1 MILRKWKALPSEMQ
15 CEEVKKYYDILKRKK
30 GSLFFKRVF
39 DFLLSSLLIVVLFP
53 LFLCLAVSI
62 KIDSR
67 GPVFFRQV
75 RVTRYGETFR
85 IFKFRTMVA
94 DAEKTGPRVTVK
106 NDARI
111 TRVGKFV
118 RKYRLDEVCQLLDVW
133 RGKMT
138 FVGTRP
144 EVEKYVAHYTPE
156 MRATLLLPA
165 GITSEASIY
174 YRDESALL
182 DGENGDTENIYLEKI
197 LPEKMKYNLRAVER
211 FSLFR
216 EWGIMI
222 KTVLAVCGKNCRDN
236 DRQERETM
244 TVEKEQKIDKK

>member
-15 CEEVKKYYDILKRKK
+15 CEELKKYYDILKKKK

-39 DFLLSSLLIVVLFP
+39 DFLLSSLLIVVLSP
-53 LFLCLAVSI
+53 LFLCLALSI

-111 TRVGKFV
+111 TRVGKFI

-174 YRDESALL
+174 YKDESALL
-182 DGENGDTENIYLEKI
+182 DGANGEADRIYLEKI

-222 KTVLAVCGKNCRDN
+222 KTVLAVCGKNYRDN
-236 DRQERETM
+236 DRQEER
-244 TVEKEQKIDKK
+244 Q

>member
-15 CEEVKKYYDILKRKK
+15 CEEVKKYYDILKKKK

-39 DFLLSSLLIVVLFP
+39 DFLLSSLLIVVLSP
-53 LFLCLAVSI
+53 LFLCLALSI
-62 KIDSR
+62 KIDSS

-111 TRVGKFV
+111 TRVGKFI

-165 GITSEASIY
+165 GITSKRAFIT
-174 YRDESALL
+174 RTRALFWT
-182 DGENGDTENIYLEKI
+182 GQTGRRTAFI
-197 LPEKMKYNLRAVER
+197 
-211 FSLFR
+211 S
-216 EWGIMI
+216 
-222 KTVLAVCGKNCRDN
+222 
-236 DRQERETM
+236 
-244 TVEKEQKIDKK
+244 KKFCLKK

>member
-1 MILRKWKALPSEMQ
+1 MILRKWKALPSKMQ

-30 GSLFFKRVF
+30 VSLFFKRVF
-39 DFLLSSLLIVVLFP
+39 DFLLSSLLIVVLSP
-53 LFLCLAVSI
+53 LFLCLALSI

-111 TRVGKFV
+111 TRVGKFI

-182 DGENGDTENIYLEKI
+182 DGANGDTESIYLEKI

-222 KTVLAVCGKNCRDN
+222 KTVLAVCGKNYRDN

-244 TVEKEQKIDKK
+244 IVEKEQKTDKK